1 MEMRFRALLTSI
13 VVLATISL
21 VGCGHYTCGVTFGS
35 STCTPSS
42 GGPSSSGGGGT
53 QTAAPVAFVYFADDN
68 NGNIGGAGFDALG
81 NFDAL
86 SNFTAP
92 TFPPG
97 IDGGMVIA
105 QKKWLY
111 MPVSNLLILGFS
123 IDGTSGTLTALPGSP
138 FVNPTANA
146 FSITSDPKGQ
156 FLFITG
162 DTTQQVSAFAINQT
176 DGTLTYTG
184 TYAVGV
190 NSWDA
195 TTDGQGRF
203 LYVAEGVF
211 PQSVAAFS
219 IGTGGALTAVAG
231 SPFPAK
237 LTFVRGEATGKFLLG
252 VSGET
257 GVNGTT
263 IDDHVYV
270 YGINQ
275 TTGAIAQ
282 VAGSPFA
289 STFSPYN
296 LVTHPVDLFVY
307 TFNESSSG
315 AQDPM
320 EGFEINSTT
329 GELTEINGLSSFAP
343 SFGMFD
349 QSGSY
354 LFTHGVGEIGELGFS
369 SGSLTSNTNTLST
382 GSNFAWAVTD
392 TH

>member
-68 NGNIGGAGFDALG
+68 NGKIGGAGFDALG

-156 FLFITG
+156 FLFISG

-211 PQSVAAFS
+211 PRVWRPFRLEPAGRSRPWR
-219 IGTGGALTAVAG
+219 AVR
-231 SPFPAK
+231 S
-237 LTFVRGEATGKFLLG
+237 RR
-252 VSGET
+252 S
-257 GVNGTT
+257 
-263 IDDHVYV
+263 
-270 YGINQ
+270 
-275 TTGAIAQ
+275 
-282 VAGSPFA
+282 
-289 STFSPYN
+289 
-296 LVTHPVDLFVY
+296 
-307 TFNESSSG
+307 
-315 AQDPM
+315 
-320 EGFEINSTT
+320 
-329 GELTEINGLSSFAP
+329 
-343 SFGMFD
+343 
-349 QSGSY
+349 
-354 LFTHGVGEIGELGFS
+354 
-369 SGSLTSNTNTLST
+369 
-382 GSNFAWAVTD
+382 
-392 TH
+392 

>member
-156 FLFITG
+156 FLFIIRRYNPAG
-162 DTTQQVSAFAINQT
+162 QCVCHQSNRRHADLYRHLCSWRQFMGCDDGWAGQVP
-176 DGTLTYTG
+176 
-184 TYAVGV
+184 VC
-190 NSWDA
+190 
-195 TTDGQGRF
+195 GRGRVPPECGGLF
-203 LYVAEGVF
+203 DWNRRGAHGRGG
-211 PQSVAAFS
+211 QSVP
-219 IGTGGALTAVAG
+219 GEVD
-231 SPFPAK
+231 
-237 LTFVRGEATGKFLLG
+237 VRQG
-252 VSGET
+252 
-257 GVNGTT
+257 
-263 IDDHVYV
+263 
-270 YGINQ
+270 
-275 TTGAIAQ
+275 
-282 VAGSPFA
+282 
-289 STFSPYN
+289 
-296 LVTHPVDLFVY
+296 
-307 TFNESSSG
+307 
-315 AQDPM
+315 
-320 EGFEINSTT
+320 
-329 GELTEINGLSSFAP
+329 
-343 SFGMFD
+343 
-349 QSGSY
+349 
-354 LFTHGVGEIGELGFS
+354 
-369 SGSLTSNTNTLST
+369 
-382 GSNFAWAVTD
+382 
-392 TH
+392 

>member
-1 MEMRFRALLTSI
+1 M
-13 VVLATISL
+13 
-21 VGCGHYTCGVTFGS
+21 
-35 STCTPSS
+35 
-42 GGPSSSGGGGT
+42 
-53 QTAAPVAFVYFADDN
+53 
-68 NGNIGGAGFDALG
+68 
-81 NFDAL
+81 
-86 SNFTAP
+86 
-92 TFPPG
+92 
-97 IDGGMVIA
+97 
-105 QKKWLY
+105 
-111 MPVSNLLILGFS
+111 
-123 IDGTSGTLTALPGSP
+123 
-138 FVNPTANA
+138 
-146 FSITSDPKGQ
+146 
-156 FLFITG
+156 
-162 DTTQQVSAFAINQT
+162 
-176 DGTLTYTG
+176 
-184 TYAVGV
+184 
-190 NSWDA
+190 
-195 TTDGQGRF
+195 
-203 LYVAEGVF
+203 
-211 PQSVAAFS
+211 
-219 IGTGGALTAVAG
+219 AG